1 MGLLWV
7 GVQVQLISPLN
18 GLLLLESEG
27 MLLESTASHLVRAR
41 LVAGLLV
48 LIVGAFEVEV
58 YFRLRELLLADRHPL
73 GCLEALFVLARVVT
87 LLEDVPLVLMLVLLI
102 ILIDTSFLLL
112 VRVARDPHD
121 VDTGPLLDLQVCDLA
136 DLHLLLDALHVAVLV
151 APAAVR
157 CRHLLLLQGLLR
169 LSVAEGDMGLVLAA
183 LAGLLGRL
191 RRVGVGRLNSLGE
204 DQLVADDAVVGEVDA
219 HGDVVEATVD
229 VGWACVDLLQLLEHA
244 HQLRHGVKLIV
255 VDRIECR
262 ENPSHLAVPRHL
274 DQVDRPLRD
283 PFEAVRAEAE
293 CVDAE
298 VDPLIRPELADGD
311 SRVQGVDD

>member
-41 LVAGLLV
+41 LVASLLV
-48 LIVGAFEVEV
+48 LIVRAFEVEV

-121 VDTGPLLDLQVCDLA
+121 VDTGPLSDLQVCDLA